1 MVFHQLFVKY
11 RFRFCLSRP
20 YLLENSAKNR
30 FCKSKTKKKRK
41 STSWLGRSVFFI
53 MEKVF
58 VVFAQQRKR
67 NFLTAQLFLQVVLQ
81 QKNTIRTEYP
91 GRLRRHQ
98 CGKISWNKAQQ
109 GGKIG
114 ATGRNRAEQISWNSN
129 QIIRR
134 NRAEKYPGIIKKQF

>member
-1 MVFHQLFVKY
+1 
-11 RFRFCLSRP
+11 
-20 YLLENSAKNR
+20 
-30 FCKSKTKKKRK
+30 
-41 STSWLGRSVFFI
+41 

-81 QKNTIRTEYP
+81 QKTTIRTEYP
-91 GRLRRHQ
+91 GRLRR
-98 CGKISWNKAQQ
+98 
-109 GGKIG
+109 
-114 ATGRNRAEQISWNSN
+114 RN